1 MSVGMIIV
9 WYYAIG
15 AFIIFGLFART
26 TVDDWV
32 KCNDGFVFSV
42 QASDF
47 HRSHI
52 KDGVVTHYEVGF
64 PSTPPQ
70 YIDMNGDD
78 VAEFVD
84 ADRVVGEI
92 NYHGGIAYDEYQM
105 DV

>member
-1 MSVGMIIV
+1 MLTKNELQVFLANHRVYINGDR
-9 WYYAIG
+9 WLY
-15 AFIIFGLFART
+15 
-26 TVDDWV
+26 DWV

-47 HRSHI
+47 HCSHI
-52 KDGVVTHYEVGF
+52 KDGVITHYEVGF
-64 PSTPPQ
+64 PSTPPK

-78 VAEFVD
+78 VAEFVE
-84 ADRVVGEI
+84 ADYVVGEI

>member
-1 MSVGMIIV
+1 MLTKNELQ
-9 WYYAIG
+9 
-15 AFIIFGLFART
+15 IFLANHRIYFGGDRWLY
-26 TVDDWV
+26 DWV

-52 KDGVVTHYEVGF
+52 KDGVITHYEVGF
-64 PSTPPQ
+64 PSTPPK

-78 VAEFVD
+78 IAEFVD
-84 ADRVVGEI
+84 ADYVVGEI